1 MDLNNIG
8 ILEQIVLENATQ
20 PLRRTNKKYL
30 KKLNQY
36 NSDIAIETIN
46 LLHQSNNT
54 ISNVNKLLKLGEIVD
69 SATLMRS
76 SMEKIMMAMMI
87 YFDKDNT
94 YEEFK
99 NLKLCGKTDNTRP
112 TKVLE
117 NFKLKIKEINPFVFN
132 DFEDEDLSTLLDE
145 MYEKLCLYTHSSIV
159 VSMMIEVNKNNDEDL
174 FIAFFYQMVD
184 FLELLLYC
192 CLKYLCKDKKDHI
205 DMICLV
211 LGWGLHFV
219 RIDIEKLNPDYI
231 NKYKDYLYWDIN
243 SHFNDKYKD
252 ILEKMKNES
261 QKLNKDI
268 NNNIEKINEYFTN
281 LLIKK

>member
-1 MDLNNIG
+1 MDLNNIE
-8 ILEQIVLENATQ
+8 ILEQIVFENATR
-20 PLRRTNKKYL
+20 PLRKTNKKYL
-30 KKLNQY
+30 EKLNQDK
-36 NSDIAIETIN
+36 SDIAIETIN

-54 ISNVNKLLKLGEIVD
+54 ILNVNKLLKQGEIVD

-76 SMEKIMMAMMI
+76 SMEKIMMGMMI

-117 NFKLKIKEINPFVFN
+117 KFKLKIKEINSFVFG
-132 DFEDEDLSTLLDE
+132 DFTDEELSILLDE
-145 MYEKLCLYTHSSIV
+145 TYEKLCLYTHSSIV

-219 RIDIEKLNPDYI
+219 RIDKEKLNPDYI
-231 NKYKDYLYWDIN
+231 NKYKEYLHWDIN

-261 QKLNKDI
+261 QELNKDI
-268 NNNIEKINEYFTN
+268 NDNKEKVNEYFTN

>member
-1 MDLNNIG
+1 MDLNNIA
-8 ILEQIVLENATQ
+8 ILEQIVLENATR

-54 ISNVNKLLKLGEIVD
+54 ILNVNKLLKRGEIVD

-112 TKVLE
+112 TKVLD
-117 NFKLKIKEINPFVFN
+117 NFKLKIKEINSFVFG
-132 DFEDEDLSTLLDE
+132 DFTDEELSMLLDE
-145 MYEKLCLYTHSSIV
+145 TYEKLCLYTHSSIV
-159 VSMMIEVNKNNDEDL
+159 VSMMIEVNKNEDEDL

-219 RIDIEKLNPDYI
+219 KIDKEKLKPDYI
-231 NKYKDYLYWDIN
+231 NKYKEYLYWDIN
-243 SHFNDKYKD
+243 SHFNDKYND
-252 ILEKMKNES
+252 ILEKIKIDSKELNE
-261 QKLNKDI
+261 DI
-268 NNNIEKINEYFTN
+268 NNNKEKINEYFTN

>member
-1 MDLNNIG
+1 MDLNNIE
-8 ILEQIVLENATQ
+8 ILEQIVFENATR
-20 PLRRTNKKYL
+20 PLRKTNKKYL
-30 KKLNQY
+30 KNLNQDK
-36 NSDIAIETIN
+36 SDIAIETIN

-54 ISNVNKLLKLGEIVD
+54 ILNVSKLLKQGEIVD

-99 NLKLCGKTDNTRP
+99 NLNLCGKTDNTRP
-112 TKVLE
+112 TKVLD
-117 NFKLKIKEINPFVFN
+117 NFKLKIKEINSFVFG
-132 DFEDEDLSTLLDE
+132 DFTDEELSMLLDE
-145 MYEKLCLYTHSSIV
+145 TYEKLCLYTHSSIV

-174 FIAFFYQMVD
+174 FIAFFYQMAD

-219 RIDIEKLNPDYI
+219 RIDKEKLNPDYI
-231 NKYKDYLYWDIN
+231 KYKEYLYWDIN
-243 SHFNDKYKD
+243 SHFNDKYND
-252 ILEKMKNES
+252 ILEKIKIDSKELNE
-261 QKLNKDI
+261 DI
-268 NNNIEKINEYFTN
+268 NNNKEKINEYFTN

>member
-1 MDLNNIG
+1 MDLNNID
-8 ILEQIVLENATQ
+8 ILEQIVIENATR

-36 NSDIAIETIN
+36 KSDVAIETIN
-46 LLHQSNNT
+46 LLHQANNT
-54 ISNVNKLLKLGEIVD
+54 ILNVNKLLKQGEIVD
-69 SATLMRS
+69 SSTLMRS

-112 TKVLE
+112 TKVLD
-117 NFKLKIKEINPFVFN
+117 NFKLKIKEINSFVFG
-132 DFEDEDLSTLLDE
+132 DFTDEELSMLLYE

-192 CLKYLCKDKKDHI
+192 CLKYLCKDEKDHI

-219 RIDIEKLNPDYI
+219 KIDKEKLKLDYI
-231 NKYKDYLYWDIN
+231 NKYKEYLYWDIN
-243 SHFNDKYKD
+243 SHFNDKYND
-252 ILEKMKNES
+252 ILEKIKIDSKELNE
-261 QKLNKDI
+261 DI
-268 NNNIEKINEYFTN
+268 NNNKEKINEYFTN

>member
-1 MDLNNIG
+1 MDLNNID
-8 ILEQIVLENATQ
+8 ILEQIVIENATR

-36 NSDIAIETIN
+36 KSDVAIETIN
-46 LLHQSNNT
+46 LLHQANNT
-54 ISNVNKLLKLGEIVD
+54 ILNVNKLLKQGEIVD

-112 TKVLE
+112 TKVLD
-117 NFKLKIKEINPFVFN
+117 NFKLKIKEINSFVFG
-132 DFEDEDLSTLLDE
+132 DFTDEELSMLLYE

-192 CLKYLCKDKKDHI
+192 CLKYLCKDEKDHI

-219 RIDIEKLNPDYI
+219 KIDKEKLKLDYI
-231 NKYKDYLYWDIN
+231 NKYKEYLYWDIN
-243 SHFNDKYKD
+243 SHFNDKYND
-252 ILEKMKNES
+252 ILEKIKIDSKELNE
-261 QKLNKDI
+261 DI
-268 NNNIEKINEYFTN
+268 NNNKEKINEYFTN

>member
-1 MDLNNIG
+1 MDLNNID
-8 ILEQIVLENATQ
+8 ILEQIVIENATR
-20 PLRRTNKKYL
+20 PLRRANKKYL

-36 NSDIAIETIN
+36 KSDVAIETIN
-46 LLHQSNNT
+46 LLHQANNT
-54 ISNVNKLLKLGEIVD
+54 ILNVNKLLEQGEIVD

-87 YFDKDNT
+87 YFDKNNT

-99 NLKLCGKTDNTRP
+99 NLKLCGRTDNTRP

-132 DFEDEDLSTLLDE
+132 DFEDEELSTLLDE

-219 RIDIEKLNPDYI
+219 RIDKEKLNPDYI
-231 NKYKDYLYWDIN
+231 NKYKEYLYWDIN
-243 SHFNDKYKD
+243 SHFNDKYND
-252 ILEKMKNES
+252 ILEKIKIES
-261 QKLNKDI
+261 KELNKDI
-268 NNNIEKINEYFTN
+268 SDNKEKINEYFTN

>member
-8 ILEQIVLENATQ
+8 ILEQIVLENATR
-20 PLRRTNKKYL
+20 PLRRTNKNYI

-36 NSDIAIETIN
+36 KSDIAIETIN

-54 ISNVNKLLKLGEIVD
+54 ILNVNKLLKQGEIVD

-112 TKVLE
+112 TKVLD
-117 NFKLKIKEINPFVFN
+117 NFKLKIKEINSFVFG
-132 DFEDEDLSTLLDE
+132 DFTDEELSMLLDE
-145 MYEKLCLYTHSSIV
+145 IYEKLCLYTHSSIV

-174 FIAFFYQMVD
+174 FIAFFYQIVD

-192 CLKYLCKDKKDHI
+192 CLKYLCKGKKDHI

-219 RIDIEKLNPDYI
+219 RIDTKKLNPDYI
-231 NKYKDYLYWDIN
+231 NKYKEYLYWDIN
-243 SHFNDKYKD
+243 SHFNDKYND
-252 ILEKMKNES
+252 ILEKIKIDSKELNE
-261 QKLNKDI
+261 DI
-268 NNNIEKINEYFTN
+268 NNSKEKINEYFTN

>member
-1 MDLNNIG
+1 MDLNNID
-8 ILEQIVLENATQ
+8 ILEQIVIENATR

-36 NSDIAIETIN
+36 KSDVAIETIN
-46 LLHQSNNT
+46 LLHQANNT
-54 ISNVNKLLKLGEIVD
+54 ILNVNKLLKQGEIVD
-69 SATLMRS
+69 SSTLMRS

-112 TKVLE
+112 TKVLD
-117 NFKLKIKEINPFVFN
+117 NFKLKIKEINSFVFG
-132 DFEDEDLSTLLDE
+132 DFTDEELSMLLYE

-192 CLKYLCKDKKDHI
+192 CLKYLCKDEKDHI

-219 RIDIEKLNPDYI
+219 KIDKEKLKLDYI
-231 NKYKDYLYWDIN
+231 NKYKEYLYWDIN
-243 SHFNDKYKD
+243 SHFNDKYND
-252 ILEKMKNES
+252 ILEKIKIDSKELNE
-261 QKLNKDI
+261 DI
-268 NNNIEKINEYFTN
+268 NNNKEKINEYFTN
-281 LLIKK
+281 LVIKK

>member
-1 MDLNNIG
+1 MDLNNIE
-8 ILEQIVLENATQ
+8 ILEQIVFENATR
-20 PLRRTNKKYL
+20 PLRKTNKKYL
-30 KKLNQY
+30 EKLNQDK
-36 NSDIAIETIN
+36 SDIAIETIN

-54 ISNVNKLLKLGEIVD
+54 ILNVNKLLKQGEIVD

-76 SMEKIMMAMMI
+76 SMEKIMMGMMI

-117 NFKLKIKEINPFVFN
+117 KFKLKIKEINSFVFGE
-132 DFEDEDLSTLLDE
+132 FTDEELSMLLDE
-145 MYEKLCLYTHSSIV
+145 TYEKLCLYTHSSIV

-192 CLKYLCKDKKDHI
+192 CLKYLCKDEKDHI
-205 DMICLV
+205 DIICLF

-219 RIDIEKLNPDYI
+219 RIDKEKLNPDYI
-231 NKYKDYLYWDIN
+231 NKYKEYLYWDIN
-243 SHFNDKYKD
+243 SHFNDKYND
-252 ILEKMKNES
+252 ILEKIKIDSKE
-261 QKLNKDI
+261 LNKDI
-268 NNNIEKINEYFTN
+268 DNNKEKINEYLTN

>member
-20 PLRRTNKKYL
+20 PLRKTNKKYL

-36 NSDIAIETIN
+36 NSDIANETIN

-54 ISNVNKLLKLGEIVD
+54 ILNVNKLLKRGEIVD

-99 NLKLCGKTDNTRP
+99 NLKLCGKTHNTRP
-112 TKVLE
+112 TKVLD
-117 NFKLKIKEINPFVFN
+117 NFKLKIKEINSFVFG
-132 DFEDEDLSTLLDE
+132 DFTDEELSTLLDE

-205 DMICLV
+205 DMICLG

-261 QKLNKDI
+261 QELNKDI

>member
-1 MDLNNIG
+1 MDLNNIE

-54 ISNVNKLLKLGEIVD
+54 ILNVNKLLKRDEIVD

-132 DFEDEDLSTLLDE
+132 DFEDEDLSALLDE

-219 RIDIEKLNPDYI
+219 RIDKEKLNSDYI
-231 NKYKDYLYWDIN
+231 NKYKEYLYWDIN
-243 SHFNDKYKD
+243 SHFNDKYND
-252 ILEKMKNES
+252 ILEKIKIDSKELNE
-261 QKLNKDI
+261 DI
-268 NNNIEKINEYFTN
+268 NNNKEKINEYFTN

>member
-54 ISNVNKLLKLGEIVD
+54 ILNVNKLLKRGEIVD

-99 NLKLCGKTDNTRP
+99 SLKLCGKTDNTRP

-117 NFKLKIKEINPFVFN
+117 NFKLKIKEINSFVFG
-132 DFEDEDLSTLLDE
+132 DFTDEDLSILLDE

-159 VSMMIEVNKNNDEDL
+159 VSMMIEVNKNNDENL

-192 CLKYLCKDKKDHI
+192 CLKYLCKDEKDHI

-211 LGWGLHFV
+211 LGWGLNFV
-219 RIDIEKLNPDYI
+219 KIDKEKLKPDYI
-231 NKYKDYLYWDIN
+231 NKYKEYLYWDIN
-243 SHFNDKYKD
+243 SHFNDKYND
-252 ILEKMKNES
+252 ILGKIKIDSKE
-261 QKLNKDI
+261 LNKDI
-268 NNNIEKINEYFTN
+268 NNNKEKINEYFTN

>member
-1 MDLNNIG
+1 MDLNNIE
-8 ILEQIVLENATQ
+8 ILEQIVFENATR
-20 PLRRTNKKYL
+20 PLRKTNKKYL
-30 KKLNQY
+30 KNLNQDK
-36 NSDIAIETIN
+36 SDIAIETIN

-54 ISNVNKLLKLGEIVD
+54 ILNVSKLLKQGEIVD

-99 NLKLCGKTDNTRP
+99 NLNLCGKTDNTRP
-112 TKVLE
+112 TKVLD
-117 NFKLKIKEINPFVFN
+117 NFKLKIKEINSFVFG
-132 DFEDEDLSTLLDE
+132 DFTDEELSMLLDE
-145 MYEKLCLYTHSSIV
+145 TYEKLCLYTHSSIV

-174 FIAFFYQMVD
+174 FIAFFYQMAD

-219 RIDIEKLNPDYI
+219 RIDKEKLNPDYI
-231 NKYKDYLYWDIN
+231 NKYKEYLYWDIN
-243 SHFNDKYKD
+243 SHFNDKYND
-252 ILEKMKNES
+252 ILEKIKIDSKELNE
-261 QKLNKDI
+261 DI
-268 NNNIEKINEYFTN
+268 NNNKEKINEYFTN

>member
-20 PLRRTNKKYL
+20 PLRKTNKKYL

-36 NSDIAIETIN
+36 NSDIANETIN

-54 ISNVNKLLKLGEIVD
+54 ILNVNKLLKRGEIVD

-99 NLKLCGKTDNTRP
+99 NLKLCGKTHNTRP
-112 TKVLE
+112 TKVLD
-117 NFKLKIKEINPFVFN
+117 NFKLKIKEINSFVFG
-132 DFEDEDLSTLLDE
+132 DFTDEELSTLLDE
-145 MYEKLCLYTHSSIV
+145 MYEKLCLYTHSSIA

-192 CLKYLCKDKKDHI
+192 CLKYLCKDEKDHI

-211 LGWGLHFV
+211 LGWGLRFV
-219 RIDIEKLNPDYI
+219 KIDIEKLNPDYI
-231 NKYKDYLYWDIN
+231 NKYKEYLHWDIN

-252 ILEKMKNES
+252 ILEKIKIES
-261 QKLNKDI
+261 QELNKDI
-268 NNNIEKINEYFTN
+268 NNNKEKINEYFTN

>member
-54 ISNVNKLLKLGEIVD
+54 ILNVNKLLKRGEIVD

-99 NLKLCGKTDNTRP
+99 SLKLCGKTDNTRP

-117 NFKLKIKEINPFVFN
+117 NFKLKIKEINSFVFG
-132 DFEDEDLSTLLDE
+132 DFTDEELSMLLDE
-145 MYEKLCLYTHSSIV
+145 TYEKLCLYTHSSIV

-192 CLKYLCKDKKDHI
+192 CLKYLCKDKKDHVDI
-205 DMICLV
+205 ICLS
-211 LGWGLHFV
+211 LGWMLNFA
-219 RIDIEKLNPDYI
+219 RINKDKLTPEYL
-231 NKYKDYLYWDIN
+231 NKYKEYLYWDIN
-243 SHFNDKYKD
+243 SHFNDKYND
-252 ILEKMKNES
+252 ILEKIKIDSKELNE
-261 QKLNKDI
+261 DI
-268 NNNIEKINEYFTN
+268 NNNKEKINEYFTN